1 VDHPPSPARVST
13 QKIISQISTKAA
25 LESAAPHNTLI
36 MSHPT
41 NDAIFDALQDW
52 DEEENW
58 DEVDNDVKQA
68 IEFANGL

>member
-1 VDHPPSPARVST
+1 
-13 QKIISQISTKAA
+13 
-25 LESAAPHNTLI
+25 